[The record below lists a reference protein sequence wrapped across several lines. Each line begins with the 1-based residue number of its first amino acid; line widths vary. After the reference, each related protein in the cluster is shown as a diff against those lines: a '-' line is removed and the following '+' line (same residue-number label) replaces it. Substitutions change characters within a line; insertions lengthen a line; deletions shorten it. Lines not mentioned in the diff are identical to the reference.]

1 MYFIFYHKASPS
13 VKEII
18 WSLDLHELHSFSFA
32 SITLPPSSVPAICPA
47 TSPPSST
54 IPANWSQRWSIHFI
68 LEWNQC
74 NSSTPPEALPW
85 PHKTLVV
92 LSLPSDTSTRVI
104 CSYTPC
110 YYHASSPCLFQMS
123 LVRVVIQPASCRD
136 ASDRCPPYQHYLVA
150 YECSFFSLH
159 WHFHRHSLSKLVFL
173 EDF

>member
-1 MYFIFYHKASPS
+1 MYCIFYHKASPS

-18 WSLDLHELHSFSFA
+18 WSLDLHEQHSFSFA
-32 SITLPPSSVPAICPA
+32 SIALPPSSVPAICPA

-54 IPANWSQRWSIHFI
+54 ISANWSQRWSIHFV

-92 LSLPSDTSTRVI
+92 LSLPFDTRARVI

-110 YYHASSPCLFQMS
+110 YYHASSPCLFWMS
-123 LVRVVIQPASCRD
+123 LVRVVIQPVVQRWFRQMSSLPALFRGL
-136 ASDRCPPYQHYLVA
+136 RMFL
-150 YECSFFSLH
+150 FFPSADI
-159 WHFHRHSLSKLVFL
+159 FIDTV
-173 EDF
+173 

>member
-1 MYFIFYHKASPS
+1 MYCIFYHKASPS

-18 WSLDLHELHSFSFA
+18 WSLDLHEQHSFSFA
-32 SITLPPSSVPAICPA
+32 SIALPPSSVPVICPA

-54 IPANWSQRWSIHFI
+54 ISANWSQRWSIHFI

-92 LSLPSDTSTRVI
+92 LSLPFDTRTRVI

-110 YYHASSPCLFQMS
+110 YYHASSPCLFWMS
-123 LVRVVIQPASCRD
+123 LVRVVIQPVVQRWFRQMSSLPALFRGL
-136 ASDRCPPYQHYLVA
+136 RMFL
-150 YECSFFSLH
+150 FFPSADI
-159 WHFHRHSLSKLVFL
+159 FIDTV
-173 EDF
+173 